1 MVLLQ
6 VSPFYRWGNEGSEC
20 SHSREAT
27 GSISGCQWAGWEEG
41 LAKGQLEAVGE
52 AMELLCLLTAGGV
65 PQLYAFIKTGRTE
78 PQKE

>member
-1 MVLLQ
+1 MAHFSDIPKKANL
-6 VSPFYRWGNEGSEC
+6 RG
-20 SHSREAT
+20 REK
-27 GSISGCQWAGWEEG
+27 ISGCQWAGWEEG